1 MIEQTLAGKVA
12 LVSGSA
18 WGIGAAIC
26 VEIASNQAKD
36 VEAVLERCRET
47 KGAQANEC
55 FAIEA
60 DLQTVEGPQKLID
73 DTVARLKG
81 RKIDILVNNA
91 GIAIMK
97 PLVEATLDQWDKQV
111 NLNCRAMFLLTQA
124 VLPHLSKKNCRIIN
138 ASSAGARLG
147 TRGSTIYN
155 GSKAMVE
162 GFTRCWAV
170 EFGRDYDCT
179 VNAYCPG
186 PTNTHGF
193 QHAGEKFLESMKP
206 ILEATPK
213 AGRMADPSEIAN
225 AVGLLCEEKAG
236 WITGVCI
243 GPLDIMKAVV
253 AQNKAPVLVTDRP
266 QPNLRPEHVLIRTV
280 AVALNPTDWKHA
292 ALGIAAD
299 GNLLGCD
306 FSGIVVEV
314 GSAVTKSLRP
324 GDEVLGVA
332 HGGCPEQPEDGAF
345 AEYIVA
351 KGDTLMLK
359 PKSLSFEKAATIS
372 LGAITC
378 GQGLFQQGL
387 KLKLP
392 GQGVQEKSFVLIY
405 GGSTATGS
413 LGIQFATLAG
423 YSVVTTTSK
432 ANFQRVKD
440 LGAIEAFDYNDPDVG
455 RKIRDYTNNTLKYA
469 WDTYGKEQS
478 SLICADALST
488 EAGGVY
494 SSVLPSTVPRAD
506 VKSVSTVMYTMFG
519 EEFSMKGKVFP
530 ASQEDWEL
538 AKKFMTLTEKLI
550 ADNKL
555 KTHPEAVRPNGLQG
569 VLEGL
574 GSLKAGV
581 IRAQKLVYRVA
592 ETP

>member
-1 MIEQTLAGKVA
+1 
-12 LVSGSA
+12 
-18 WGIGAAIC
+18 
-26 VEIASNQAKD
+26 
-36 VEAVLERCRET
+36 
-47 KGAQANEC
+47 
-55 FAIEA
+55 
-60 DLQTVEGPQKLID
+60 
-73 DTVARLKG
+73 
-81 RKIDILVNNA
+81 
-91 GIAIMK
+91 
-97 PLVEATLDQWDKQV
+97 
-111 NLNCRAMFLLTQA
+111 
-124 VLPHLSKKNCRIIN
+124 
-138 ASSAGARLG
+138 
-147 TRGSTIYN
+147 
-155 GSKAMVE
+155 
-162 GFTRCWAV
+162 
-170 EFGRDYDCT
+170 
-179 VNAYCPG
+179 
-186 PTNTHGF
+186 
-193 QHAGEKFLESMKP
+193 
-206 ILEATPK
+206 
-213 AGRMADPSEIAN
+213 
-225 AVGLLCEEKAG
+225 
-236 WITGVCI
+236 
-243 GPLDIMKAVV
+243 MKAVV

-314 GSAVTKSLRP
+314 GSAVTKPLRP

-530 ASQEDWEL
+530 ASQEDWEF

-555 KTHPEAVRPNGLQG
+555 KTHPEAVGPNGLQG